1 MDLGRWSTRSVVG
14 AAMLAMALASLA
26 ASVLVTRG
34 VDVSIAGRLGTVSR
48 ALVTLVILLSLLLP
62 WRDRPPGSK
71 PSILVIGAYL
81 SLTAS
86 VFIRYVAEEHI
97 RFTHALGVDLL
108 VWAGL
113 CLFIAYVA
121 RKVM

>member
-1 MDLGRWSTRSVVG
+1 
-14 AAMLAMALASLA
+14 MLAMALASLA
-26 ASVLVTRG
+26 ASLLIARG
-34 VDVSIAGRLGTVSR
+34 VDVSIAGARLGTVSR
-48 ALVTLVILLSLLLP
+48 VLFTLVILLSLLLP
-62 WRDRPPGSK
+62 WRARPPGSK

-113 CLFIAYVA
+113 CLFIALVA